1 MGIALDRPVADNPAI
16 LNYRTI
22 ILIKLTGS
30 K

>member
-1 MGIALDRPVADNPAI
+1 MGIALVRPVTDDPAVV
-16 LNYRTI
+16 NYRTI